1 MFTVSL
7 SLNLFQLLIAEMTLF
22 YGPQDRDLAIGL
34 ALTILLVVYTMYQS
48 VQDSLPKTAYLKLI
62 DIWLMFC
69 LFVPF
74 LVFLIQLMTKV
85 SIKKGFGSKFN
96 AEKLLGY
103 ARIVLPL
110 TSVLFVAVYLAQAIQ
125 SYSNP

>member
-1 MFTVSL
+1 
-7 SLNLFQLLIAEMTLF
+7 
-22 YGPQDRDLAIGL
+22 
-34 ALTILLVVYTMYQS
+34 MYQS

-85 SIKKGFGSKFN
+85 TIKKGFGSKFN

>member
-1 MFTVSL
+1 
-7 SLNLFQLLIAEMTLF
+7 MTLY

-48 VQDSLPKTAYLKLI
+48 VQDSLPKTAYVKLI

-74 LVFLIQLMTKV
+74 LVFLLQMLTKV
-85 SIKKGFGSKFN
+85 STKKGFGSKFN
-96 AEKLLGY
+96 AEKMLSF

-110 TSVLFVAVYLAQAIQ
+110 STLLFVAIYSAQAINCF
-125 SYSNP
+125 SNP